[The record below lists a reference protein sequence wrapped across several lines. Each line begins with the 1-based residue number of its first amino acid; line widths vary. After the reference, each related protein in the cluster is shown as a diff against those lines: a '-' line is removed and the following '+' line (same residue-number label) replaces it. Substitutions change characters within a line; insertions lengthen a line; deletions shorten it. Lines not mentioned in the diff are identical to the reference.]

1 MLWQILSQIGL
12 TEKEAKI
19 YLALLETGNQAASV
33 VAKKSGV
40 NRTTC
45 YMILTDLKDKGLITT
60 SNIGST
66 QYFQALDPA
75 FLLTYIQKE
84 KNKLAIQENML
95 HQNMQ
100 YLEKIQAKHTNKPTV
115 KFYEGEAGILNLY
128 LDTLQAKEKT
138 IYSFLNYFAIQEDIY
153 QKIVA
158 EYLPKRVK
166 SNIKAKIIT
175 ISKQKLNS
183 KTQNSILRNAAKNLR
198 EIKHYTGNLELEVE
212 VEIQTYDNKTSII
225 NCKKDNLFGVLIE
238 NQELANSIK
247 TMHKIIWS
255 FI

>member
-1 MLWQILSQIGL
+1 MLWQILNQIGL

-19 YLALLETGNQAASV
+19 YLALLETGNQAASII
-33 VAKKSGV
+33 AKKSGV

-66 QYFQALDPA
+66 QYFQALDPT
-75 FLLTYIQKE
+75 FLLTYIQKA

-95 HQNMQ
+95 QQNMQ
-100 YLEKIQAKHTNKPTV
+100 YLENIQAKNTNKPKV

-128 LDTLQAKEKT
+128 LDTLKAKEKK
-138 IYSFLNYFAIQEDIY
+138 IYSFLNYFAVPEKLY
-153 QKIVA
+153 KKLET
-158 EYLPKRVK
+158 EYLPQR
-166 SNIKAKIIT
+166 IKLEIEAKIIT
-175 ISKQKLNS
+175 ISKQQI
-183 KTQNSILRNAAKNLR
+183 KTKGNILTNAEEKLR
-198 EIKHYTGNLELEVE
+198 EIKHYTSDLELE

-225 NCKKDNLFGVLIE
+225 NFKKDSLFGVLIE

-247 TMHKIIWS
+247 NLHKIIWQ

>member
-33 VAKKSGV
+33 IAKKSGV

-45 YMILTDLKDKGLITT
+45 YMILTELKDKGLITT

-66 QYFQALDPA
+66 QYFQALDPT

-95 HQNMQ
+95 EQNMR
-100 YLEKIQAKHTNKPTV
+100 YLEKIQAKNTNKPKVT
-115 KFYEGEAGILNLY
+115 FYEGETGILNLY
-128 LDTLQAKEKT
+128 LDTLQSKEKK
-138 IYSFLNYFAIQEDIY
+138 ICSFLNYFAVPEKLYKKLETD
-153 QKIVA
+153 
-158 EYLPKRVK
+158 YLPQRVK
-166 SNIKAKIIT
+166 LDIEAKIIT
-175 ISKQKLNS
+175 ISKQQINTKGN
-183 KTQNSILRNAAKNLR
+183 ILTSAEEKLR
-198 EIKHYTGNLELEVE
+198 EIKYYTSDLELE

-225 NCKKDNLFGVLIE
+225 NFKKDNLFGVLIE

-247 TMHKIIWS
+247 NLHKIIWQ

>member
-33 VAKKSGV
+33 IAKKSGV

-66 QYFQALDPA
+66 QYFQALDPT

-95 HQNMQ
+95 EQNMR
-100 YLEKIQAKHTNKPTV
+100 YLEKIQAKNTNKPKVT
-115 KFYEGEAGILNLY
+115 FYEGETGILNLY
-128 LDTLQAKEKT
+128 LDTLQSKEKK
-138 IYSFLNYFAIQEDIY
+138 ICSFLNYFAVPENLY
-153 QKIVA
+153 KKLET
-158 EYLPKRVK
+158 EYLPQR
-166 SNIKAKIIT
+166 IKLDIEAKIIT
-175 ISKQKLNS
+175 ISKQQINTKGN
-183 KTQNSILRNAAKNLR
+183 ILTSAEEKLR
-198 EIKHYTGNLELEVE
+198 EIKYYTSDLELE

-225 NCKKDNLFGVLIE
+225 NFKKDNLFGVLIE

-247 TMHKIIWS
+247 NLHKIIWQ

>member
-33 VAKKSGV
+33 IAKKSGV

-45 YMILTDLKDKGLITT
+45 YMILTELKDKGLITT

-66 QYFQALDPA
+66 QYFQALDPT

-95 HQNMQ
+95 EQNMR
-100 YLEKIQAKHTNKPTV
+100 YLEKIQAKNTNKPKVT
-115 KFYEGEAGILNLY
+115 FYEGETGILNLY
-128 LDTLQAKEKT
+128 LDTLQSKEKK
-138 IYSFLNYFAIQEDIY
+138 ICSFLNYFAVPENLY
-153 QKIVA
+153 KKLET
-158 EYLPKRVK
+158 EYLPQRVK
-166 SNIKAKIIT
+166 LDIEAKIIT
-175 ISKQKLNS
+175 ISKQQINTKGN
-183 KTQNSILRNAAKNLR
+183 ILTSAEEKLR
-198 EIKHYTGNLELEVE
+198 EIKYYTSDLELE

-225 NCKKDNLFGVLIE
+225 NFKKDNLFGVLIE

-247 TMHKIIWS
+247 NLHKIIWQ